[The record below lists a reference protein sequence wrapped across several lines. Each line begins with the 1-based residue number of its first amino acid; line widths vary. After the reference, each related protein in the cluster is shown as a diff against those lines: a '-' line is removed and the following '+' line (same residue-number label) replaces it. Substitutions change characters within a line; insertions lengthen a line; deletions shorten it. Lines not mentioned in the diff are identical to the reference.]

1 MGYLT
6 QDQIVACLY
15 EIIETH
21 RPEIRSGWRPLF
33 GAVHNALHHQVN
45 IASITD
51 IFRILLDCGGSSS
64 ASAFEPHNHQHPYA
78 MVLSTAGLDC
88 ILCLLVYMQITGTSS
103 CGGGPEMLAER
114 LRFVERATAIL
125 AFQLKMPGGG
135 ATGAASAQL
144 GASSGGPD
152 SQLPYYHY
160 AKSIDANIPG
170 SMENF
175 NYFGN
180 DYLQNVNE
188 QHQISYRS
196 LHIEWDSIDE
206 LDNSCTVLKVWF
218 LLLNHL
224 TTALIV
230 EPLGV
235 QQEQLLQCVLKLFRA
250 LIADAGLDF
259 GFFCVN
265 QLLIPM
271 LQNWLRY
278 VNKAGDGCWSAVE
291 KNFKHCCG
299 IATDLVVEYIVLS
312 QRKPTATAGG
322 QQTYQRSAAEVLNNE
337 RFAQIQNRTIRWD
350 TSSSEDS
357 TSSPPE
363 KAAAAAA
370 AAKLAGPTEDQH
382 SPIATAIPTAV
393 LPTLLAESTS
403 RISGP
408 ATLALKQLLLVLIEC
423 SAQTQETVARVGVSC
438 LKHVIL
444 ATGHLFNEAQWMIA
458 CSAIHRACTVTLA
471 PLRQLSFAFHE
482 KSTSLNGD
490 CATVKIESCRD
501 STLDDTQ
508 RIQSLAQQVFLM
520 DVQRD
525 GGLAAAAAAAAANP
539 QQPMP
544 QYRIIADDR
553 SYFFQLHYAAD
564 PLISIPYRAIVIGL
578 LANKMLLQLVAQLLL
593 TDLRCVPSELHGCIV
608 TSCSNFADPSLAG
621 AEAGE
626 RELGPRSREIL
637 LRCVRQCL
645 TGALEFD
652 QRPGLKFL
660 IQKVAGISYAA
671 NLYKQMTSAWMIYFV
686 AMVDSFLGD
695 SGTYNLAP
703 SDLRYVLESCSRV
716 NTAAVKRKDKRRE
729 TFVRYLFAL
738 QDAWNLICELYLA
751 SGAPNAARSTANG
764 TTTGM
769 NNNGLENDERS
780 ADGIGGATEQPQR
793 RLDTNPFRRNPFD
806 KPQLPSTAS
815 STTMM
820 PTPTMT
826 TTIGSE
832 RRGFD
837 VVEIE
842 QQRAASTQRDAA
854 YKRTA
859 LTQLVV
865 ASMEL
870 LRSLPNDSAENLK
883 VLMTPTIREAVRLV
897 QVQFDDS
904 LH

>member
-1 MGYLT
+1 M
-6 QDQIVACLY
+6 
-15 EIIETH
+15 
-21 RPEIRSGWRPLF
+21 
-33 GAVHNALHHQVN
+33 
-45 IASITD
+45 
-51 IFRILLDCGGSSS
+51 LLDCSEHGG
-64 ASAFEPHNHQHPYA
+64 QHPYA
-78 MVLSTAGLDC
+78 IVLSSAGLDL
-88 ILCLLVYMQITGTSS
+88 ILCLLVYVQTCSGSGGT
-103 CGGGPEMLAER
+103 EMLAER
-114 LRFVERATAIL
+114 LRFVERSTVIL
-125 AFQLKMPGGG
+125 AFMLKLPAGAGGSGSGGGGG
-135 ATGAASAQL
+135 APSTGGHD
-144 GASSGGPD
+144 GA
-152 SQLPYYHY
+152 LPYYHY

-206 LDNSCTVLKVWF
+206 LDKSCTVLKVWF
-218 LLLNHL
+218 LLLSHL

-230 EPLGV
+230 EPV
-235 QQEQLLQCVLKLFRA
+235 VEQQELLVQCVLKLFRS

-278 VNKAGDGCWSAVE
+278 VNKAGDSCWPAVE

-299 IATDLVVEYIVLS
+299 IAADLVVEFIVKS
-312 QRKPTATAGG
+312 QR
-322 QQTYQRSAAEVLNNE
+322 RLSSAAPAQSKVTMAAHQVDHQ

-350 TSSSEDS
+350 TSSSDDS
-357 TSSPPE
+357 SSAPLGKITQLTDGSAIAP
-363 KAAAAAA
+363 APVGG
-370 AAKLAGPTEDQH
+370 LAGT
-382 SPIATAIPTAV
+382 SPA
-393 LPTLLAESTS
+393 LESAS
-403 RISGP
+403 KISGP

-423 SAQTQETVARVGVSC
+423 SAQTQETIARVGVSC
-438 LKHVIL
+438 LKHVVL
-444 ATGHLFNEAQWMIA
+444 TTGHLFNESQWMIA

-501 STLDDTQ
+501 STLEESQ

-525 GGLAAAAAAAAANP
+525 AQANGATSG
-539 QQPMP
+539 QQ
-544 QYRIIADDR
+544 RIIADDR

-593 TDLRCVPSELHGCIV
+593 TNLRCVPSELHGCIV
-608 TSCSNFADPSLAG
+608 ANGYTAAEHGGGDG
-621 AEAGE
+621 API
-626 RELGPRSREIL
+626 ELGARSREIL

-660 IQKVAGISYAA
+660 IQKVAGIAYAA

-695 SGTYNLAP
+695 SSQFLLGPA
-703 SDLRYVLESCSRV
+703 DLQFVLESCSRV

-738 QDAWNLICELYLA
+738 QDAWNLICEIYLA
-751 SGAPNAARSTANG
+751 GGQPAGGKRNANG
-764 TTTGM
+764 V
-769 NNNGLENDERS
+769 EHDEQRL
-780 ADGIGGATEQPQR
+780 ADCVDGGRIE
-793 RLDTNPFRRNPFD
+793 TNPFRRNPFD
-806 KPQLPSTAS
+806 KVLLHGAAGQPLMAATAAAANAPAR
-815 STTMM
+815 T
-820 PTPTMT
+820 
-826 TTIGSE
+826 
-832 RRGFD
+832 FD

-842 QQRAASTQRDAA
+842 QQRAASTKRDAGF
-854 YKRTA
+854 KRTA

-870 LRSLPNDSAENLK
+870 LRSLPSDSAENLK

-897 QVQFDDS
+897 QVQFNEGS
-904 LH
+904 GH